1 MYRVFIFFTLFFLAH
16 LPGRTQQLN
25 YVHYDTKDGLAGS
38 TVYGVTQD
46 IDGFIW
52 FATDFGVSRFDG
64 KRFRNF
70 TTDDGLPDNEVINI
84 SADSTGRVW
93 FIAFNGR
100 TCYYYKGKVFT
111 EQSDSLVK
119 KINSMGSIGSINPTF
134 SNNIYFSFNNLPQSY
149 SLGKDNSLSIF
160 TDLREHLESTQ
171 QGNLYL
177 PIGQL
182 KWSRGYAVF
191 NIVNNSIYKF
201 IEKEKRV
208 FFLKPLPEK
217 LKNRYLYLLPVP
229 DADSLIAVPYNG
241 RYNNVTEY
249 PQVPDSLAAL
259 INTKQGAYPVSWN
272 GALGKPYLPGM
283 NISRA
288 FYDREGNT
296 WFATLGE
303 GVYKLTTAYMNTY
316 SSGKEIMCISNSGL
330 SLLAGDNTGS
340 LHHIYPDGNERE
352 DNFKQ
357 YNDNGNQ
364 RRLYCMK
371 VLPDGNIILGFDC
384 FLLKYKNGKTVFSPV
399 RPIKSI
405 DYMDEQHVLASTN
418 YNTYIL
424 RTSDLAVIDTIFR
437 ERATK
442 ILYRNG
448 NTYIGTLHGLM
459 IVDAERKQQNL
470 GSRFPIL
477 SNRIVDMCWAPD
489 GGLFIATNDKGVVKY
504 NNGAVQEQYHLAKG
518 LSSNICRSLF
528 CEGQTLWVGTNKGL
542 NKINLQTGR
551 VELQYSMV
559 NGLPSNIINAI
570 YVQEN
575 TVWVGTPGGLTFFN
589 EEDISNNSICNLVME
604 RIVVSGRAVDTAN
617 NLNLNWQQNNI
628 SFEFSGISMKAAGD
642 ITYRYR
648 LNGLDDNW
656 KETKQNSLSYP
667 SLPSGKYK
675 LEIYAVNKFGRQ
687 SNVITVE
694 FSIATPFWKTT
705 WFWVFTGLAL
715 ASIIILLLN
724 RRYRQ
729 NLRRRDEKNRVAREI
744 SEARQQALQ
753 AQMNPHFVFNCLNSI
768 QQFIMLNEKEKA
780 NKYLTEF
787 AHLIRKTL
795 ENSEKKNVT
804 VAAEMAY
811 LRQYLEME
819 QLRYGDAFDFTI
831 KKNDALQADF
841 IEMPAML
848 LQPYIENSLR
858 HGIRHKTNGKGLIE
872 LRFIQENNLLTCIV
886 KDNGIG
892 RAAAQQLKSIQHI
905 EYQSKGMALTARRIE
920 LLNTQGNAGIK
931 VQVADVPDENGTIS
945 GTQVTIQIPL
955 K

>member
-1 MYRVFIFFTLFFLAH
+1 MYRVFTFFTLFFLAH
-16 LPGRTQQLN
+16 LPGRSQQLN

-70 TTDDGLPDNEVINI
+70 TTDDGLPDNEIMDVSI
-84 SADSTGRVW
+84 DSMNRVW
-93 FIAFNGR
+93 TVCFNGKIS
-100 TCYYYKGKVFT
+100 YLQKGKVFT
-111 EQSDSLVK
+111 ENNTPLIKRLNELGVLTSVNSYPDKSIFFAFNKTQTSWLLENNNQLKKHIQYETITRLLGGK
-119 KINSMGSIGSINPTF
+119 KITTPVG
-134 SNNIYFSFNNLPQSY
+134 L
-149 SLGKDNSLSIF
+149 KKLSVW
-160 TDLREHLESTQ
+160 Q
-171 QGNLYL
+171 
-177 PIGQL
+177 
-182 KWSRGYAVF
+182 
-191 NIVNNSIYKF
+191 
-201 IEKEKRV
+201 RV
-208 FFLKPLPEK
+208 FVADNKIYRHSKTGNTIQYIKPLPGNLHSYK
-217 LKNRYLYLLPVP
+217 ILLLRG
-229 DADSLIAVPYNG
+229 AS
-241 RYNNVTEY
+241 
-249 PQVPDSLAAL
+249 PDSLFAVDFFSQYNSISESPETPDSIGAF
-259 INTKQGAYPVSWN
+259 INANNGCFPVSTT
-272 GALGKPYLPGM
+272 GKLEAPYLPGKK
-283 NISRA
+283 ISKTLC
-288 FYDREGNT
+288 DREGNL
-296 WFATLGE
+296 WFTTLGE
-303 GVYKLTTAYMNTY
+303 GVYKLTT
-316 SSGKEIMCISNSGL
+316 SSMKTFGAGKEFFSIGSDGSNL
-330 SLLAGDNTGS
+330 YAGDNTGAF
-340 LHHIYPDGNERE
+340 HHIDASGTGKESMFTQF
-352 DNFKQ
+352 D
-357 YNDNGNQ
+357 DNGNQ
-364 RRLYCMK
+364 RRLYSMK
-371 VLPDGNIILGFDC
+371 VLPDGSIILGFDC
-384 FLLKYKNGKTVFSPV
+384 FLLKYRNGQIVFSDL

-405 DYMDEQHVLASTN
+405 DYINEQKIAVSTN
-418 YNTYIL
+418 YFTYHL
-424 RTSDLAVIDTIFR
+424 WTSDLKISDTFFR
-437 ERATK
+437 ERGTK
-442 ILYRNG
+442 ILYRDGKN
-448 NTYIGTLHGLM
+448 YIGTLHGLV
-459 IVDAERKQQNL
+459 IVNANKNITEL
-470 GSRFPIL
+470 GKRFPIL
-477 SNRIVDMCWAPD
+477 SNRIADMCWTPE

-504 NNGAVQEQYHLAKG
+504 GNDTLLQHFHLENG
-518 LSSNICRSLF
+518 LSSNICRSLY
-528 CEGQTLWVGTNKGL
+528 CSGQTLWVGTNKGL
-542 NKINLQTGR
+542 NKINLLTGK
-551 VELQYSMV
+551 VVAQYTMA
-559 NGLPSNIINAI
+559 NGLPSDIINAI
-570 YVQEN
+570 HVQGN
-575 TVWVGTPGGLTFFN
+575 MVWVGTPGGLTYFN

-604 RIVVSGRAVDTAN
+604 RIVVSGRTVDSAN
-617 NLNLNWQQNNI
+617 NLNLNWRQNNI
-628 SFEFSGISMKAAGD
+628 LFEFSGISMKAAGD

-648 LNGLDDNW
+648 LNGLDETW

-667 SLPSGKYK
+667 SLPSGKYT

-804 VAAEMAY
+804 VAAEIAY

-831 KKNDALQADF
+831 EINKELQADF
-841 IEMPAML
+841 TEIPAML
-848 LQPYIENSLR
+848 LQPYIENCLR

-872 LRFIQENNLLTCIV
+872 LRFLQENNLLTCVV

-892 RAAAQQLKSIQHI
+892 RAAAQRLKSAQHI

-931 VQVADVPDENGTIS
+931 VLVNDVSDEAGNITGTEVI
-945 GTQVTIQIPL
+945 IQIPL